1 MLIGYQNANAQG
13 TDRDKISS
21 AMMHL
26 LNEWDRDAYTGILDL
41 IAQVLDY
48 DAEELVVNAQQKLA
62 GMKTPN
68 GDTYRLTLD
77 PTAFFGNYA
86 VVNKRWVRQGDADN
100 IKLTFPDRQGNECVA
115 IVTLSGEKKSFT
127 THDVEVIDE
136 SDLEKYKEKSEKIY
150 NIMKGFAA
158 IANGV
163 TELTIVMQEN
173 VDVSFTQGGKE
184 MLHAN
189 VNLDL
194 SGIKDDE
201 WNLLEQS
208 LKKLSS
214 APLYVDETPGLP
226 IMEFPGTFDLT
237 LNKTG
242 YMPGMGLNLDFT
254 AKKGDKQLVAAK
266 LSAPGTFT
274 GISETLDFGLQSLNV
289 DIDVMGEIQAK
300 GGAADLTAFIQ
311 ALVMGRSMASASPV
325 DLSQQFAINIYY
337 DNQPEVKGI
346 FTLVLAP
353 NADGDVKLAPVINFT
368 SDGSTNVVTN
378 YFTTANFPE
387 VRAKVE
393 EIYTDAKGLIE
404 IIKQKA
410 GLASGIYRLMS
421 KESETQEDG
430 LLNLLGQKAA
440 SRPGVYLLKTESGV
454 KKVMKK

>member
-1 MLIGYQNANAQG
+1 MVLTMLIGYQNANAQG

-127 THDVEVIDE
+127 THDVKVIDE

-201 WNLLEQS
+201 WNLLDGIA
-208 LKKLSS
+208 LSS
-214 APLYVDETPGLP
+214 NVSFARSDG
-226 IMEFPGTFDLT
+226 PGTFDLT

-274 GISETLDFGLQSLNV
+274 GINSEFNLGLQSLNV

-311 ALVMGRSMASASPV
+311 ALMMGRSMASAGPV

-337 DNQPEVKGI
+337 DKLPEVKGI